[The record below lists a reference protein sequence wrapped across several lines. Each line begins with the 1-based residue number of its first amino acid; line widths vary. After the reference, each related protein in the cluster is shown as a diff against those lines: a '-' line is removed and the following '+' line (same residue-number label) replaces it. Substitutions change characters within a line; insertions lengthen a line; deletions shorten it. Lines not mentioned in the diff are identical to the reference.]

1 MVMIF
6 FTSSSLHLIVC
17 QQLKLS
23 MCAVYQSMLSC
34 PKPKRHR
41 FTMFMSRKFGSRS
54 NRLAGYK
61 GYLLGWNQLGNNKM
75 SLQTDPRQI
84 NLKLFIQYQNI
95 MLNLQ
100 LYHFSYVIMYNN
112 YVIRQLH
119 IIKLQLIINRGK
131 YISKLATDWL
141 RCVLFFFCHLSLLC
155 TTQYIR
161 PFSVVQEGS
170 YKVRKKG
177 MQTNLT
183 DFFSSFRKVFS
194 RFFFK
199 TRIREK
205 GRFLP
210 KPAQPNLYCKGNKP
224 ITKNH
229 TVMFTYWKVADDDSD
244 QLKDQEQ
251 IFWVLW
257 RIETNFIMYKKFDEF
272 NTTSDIII
280 NVTAYS

>member
-112 YVIRQLH
+112 YVIRRLH

-155 TTQYIR
+155 TTRYIR

-194 RFFFK
+194 RFFLRQGLGEKEGFYQNQLSQICIARVINQSLRTIQWCLPIEKLLMMTLTSSK
-199 TRIREK
+199 TRSKFFGSCDE
-205 GRFLP
+205 
-210 KPAQPNLYCKGNKP
+210 
-224 ITKNH
+224 
-229 TVMFTYWKVADDDSD
+229 
-244 QLKDQEQ
+244 LKQ
-251 IFWVLW
+251 I
-257 RIETNFIMYKKFDEF
+257 
-272 NTTSDIII
+272 S
-280 NVTAYS
+280 